1 MSIETLRASI
11 DAIDQQI
18 LALFESRMALVKEIG
33 EIKKQLQSPVLDTN
47 REHLILTRIKKQLIN
62 KELEHYAVQLFET
75 LMRVSKDYQQ

>member
-33 EIKKQLQSPVLDTN
+33 EIKKHIQTPVLDTH
-47 REHLILTRIKKQLIN
+47 REQLILTRIKKQLNN
-62 KELEHYAVQLFET
+62 KDLEHYAVQLFET